1 MQFIRLYTGD
11 DNETH
16 IEKFSLD
23 ERPEL
28 RELRTATGIVF
39 RSQPPGHFID
49 WHPAP
54 RRQYVITLAGEA
66 EIGLPDGTVHRLRAG
81 DVNLAE
87 DLTGKGHTTRV
98 VSSVARITATVP
110 LD

>member
-1 MQFIRLYTGD
+1 MQMIRLYTGSD
-11 DNETH
+11 GKSH
-16 IEKFSLD
+16 IDTLKLEEHL
-23 ERPEL
+23 EL
-28 RELRTATGIVF
+28 AELKPATGIAF
-39 RSQPPGHFID
+39 RITQPGHFID

-54 RRQYVITLAGEA
+54 RRQYVITLEGEA
-66 EIGLPDGTVHRLRAG
+66 EIGLEDGTRHRLRAG

-98 VSSVARITATVP
+98 VSDVPRITATVP